1 MARYY
6 NIFYYYILIFQGIH
20 TPHNII
26 NTIKEHKMK
35 NIFILFQVCIFS
47 GIIALASAL
56 LNNNIM
62 NKLGNVDPE
71 KVQKL
76 FYGVA
81 FISGLTAPLAII
93 FVFYIFFILTAK
105 LQVIMSEHLRKEI
118 FSIATIAYLPILF
131 GTLINFI
138 LSLTFGFTEFGY
150 ITAYGIFEPE
160 NKILVHLTQELNLF
174 KIIAIT
180 IACYLY
186 VSTYNKSKKTFWILF
201 ITWYLINLLLVAL
214 LG

>member
-6 NIFYYYILIFQGIH
+6 NIFYYYILIFRGIH

-138 LSLTFGFTEFGY
+138 LSLTFGFTDFGY

-160 NKILVHLTQELNLF
+160 NKILVHLTQELNPF
-174 KIIAIT
+174 KIIAIA

-201 ITWYLINLLLVAL
+201 ITWYFINLLLVAL

>member
-6 NIFYYYILIFQGIH
+6 NIFYYYILIFRGIH

-118 FSIATIAYLPILF
+118 FSISTIAYLPILF

-138 LSLTFGFTEFGY
+138 LSLTFGFTDFGY

-160 NKILVHLTQELNLF
+160 NKILVHLTQELNPF
-174 KIIAIT
+174 KIIAIA

-201 ITWYLINLLLVAL
+201 ITWYFINLLLVAL

>member
-6 NIFYYYILIFQGIH
+6 NIFYYYILIFRGIH

-62 NKLGNVDPE
+62 NKLGNADPE

-138 LSLTFGFTEFGY
+138 LSLTFGFTDFGY

-160 NKILVHLTQELNLF
+160 NKILVHLTQELNPF
-174 KIIAIT
+174 KIIAIA

-186 VSTYNKSKKTFWILF
+186 VSTYNKNKKTFWILF
-201 ITWYLINLLLVAL
+201 ITWYFINLLLVAL

>member
-6 NIFYYYILIFQGIH
+6 NIFYYYILIFRGIH

-62 NKLGNVDPE
+62 NKLGNADPE

-105 LQVIMSEHLRKEI
+105 LQVIMSEHLRKEM

-138 LSLTFGFTEFGY
+138 LSLTFGFTDFGY

-160 NKILVHLTQELNLF
+160 NKILVHLTQELNPF
-174 KIIAIT
+174 KIIAIA

-186 VSTYNKSKKTFWILF
+186 VSTYNKNKKTFWILF
-201 ITWYLINLLLVAL
+201 ITWYFINLLLVAL

>member
-6 NIFYYYILIFQGIH
+6 NIFYYYILIFRGIH

-47 GIIALASAL
+47 GIIALTSAL

-62 NKLGNVDPE
+62 NKLGNADPE

-105 LQVIMSEHLRKEI
+105 LQVIMSEHLRKEM

-138 LSLTFGFTEFGY
+138 LSLTFGFTDFGY

-160 NKILVHLTQELNLF
+160 NKILVHLTQELNPF
-174 KIIAIT
+174 KIIAIA
-180 IACYLY
+180 IACYL
-186 VSTYNKSKKTFWILF
+186 
-201 ITWYLINLLLVAL
+201 
-214 LG
+214 

>member
-6 NIFYYYILIFQGIH
+6 NIFYYYILIFRGIH

-105 LQVIMSEHLRKEI
+105 LHVIMSEHLRKEI

-138 LSLTFGFTEFGY
+138 LSLIFGFTEFGY

-160 NKILVHLTQELNLF
+160 NKILVHLTQELNPF
-174 KIIAIT
+174 KIIAIA